1 LAFDQFI
8 NEKLLVDVVGCAA
21 RIWKGGKRSTREAE
35 SELVPRTVI
44 AHVVSRFMEPGGEY
58 SSVHCKAQELEAV
71 ARTAMAEQQKA
82 NSTSGNMVKKWIL
95 HFSFLE
101 NAIFIFLPF
110 FFPDWVS
117 FLAIP

>member
-71 ARTAMAEQQKA
+71 ARTAMAEGGS
-82 NSTSGNMVKKWIL
+82 STGDLI
-95 HFSFLE
+95 
-101 NAIFIFLPF
+101 NAMQSNRRQIVLLVI
-110 FFPDWVS
+110 W
-117 FLAIP
+117 